1 MNPEELTDPALRAAL
16 KLPAAAAGQ
25 RIGLFGGSFDP
36 PHAGHLMVS
45 RAALRRLKLDQLWWL
60 VTPGNPLKEHAPGAL
75 ARRVGA
81 ARAMARGEPKIR
93 VTAIEA
99 TLGTR
104 YTAKTLSI
112 LKARRPGVRFVWIMG
127 ADNLRQFHRWRQW
140 REIAA
145 MMPIAVYDRPGS
157 TFPAASA
164 PAATALA
171 AFRLGEADAAGL
183 ALRKPPAWTIL
194 HGRRTALSS
203 TAIRAGDTHS
213 ANHPPGT
220 QTAS

>member
-1 MNPEELTDPALRAAL
+1 MSPDEHSDPALRAAL

-75 ARRVGA
+75 ARRVEA
-81 ARAMARGEPKIR
+81 ARAMAAGEPRIR

-99 TLGTR
+99 ALGTR

-112 LKARRPGVRFVWIMG
+112 LKARRPGARFVWIMG

-140 REIAA
+140 REIAG

-157 TFPAASA
+157 TFTAGTAPAASA
-164 PAATALA
+164 LA
-171 AFRLGEADAAGL
+171 RFRVSEADAAGL
-183 ALRKPPAWTIL
+183 ALRPPPAWTVL
-194 HGRRTALSS
+194 HGHRTAISS
-203 TAIRAGDTHS
+203 TAIRASG
-213 ANHPPGT
+213 ANPHDSG
-220 QTAS
+220 